1 MKDPKKTCV
10 LGVISDTHGSL
21 TRQAVAALAGVDL
34 IVHAGDIDTAG
45 VLASLQDI
53 APVVAVRGNMD
64 RGGWT
69 RDLLRTQVVEAGG
82 GRIYVI
88 HDIHALDL
96 DPAAAGFGA
105 VISGH
110 THRPSIKEKDGVVYI
125 NPGSAW
131 WPRAG
136 ASPTLAIVRVH
147 ERQIHARIVGLG
159 A

>member
-1 MKDPKKTCV
+1 MKHPEKTCV
-10 LGVISDTHGSL
+10 LGVISDTHGTL
-21 TRQAVAALAGVDL
+21 LREAVVALAGVDL
-34 IVHAGDIDTAG
+34 IVHAGDIDSAD

-69 RDLLRTQVVEAGG
+69 KDLLRTQVVKVAGV
-82 GRIYVI
+82 RIYVI

-96 DPAAAGFGA
+96 DPAAAGFSV

-110 THRPSIKEKDGVVYI
+110 THRPSIKQKDGVVYI

-131 WPRAG
+131 WPRSG
-136 ASPTLAIVRVH
+136 EPPTLAIVRVRNGQVQPRLVH
-147 ERQIHARIVGLG
+147 LG